1 MTTTYDP
8 HHANYLDEADVRNE
22 LTRVFDLCQ
31 ECRRCVTLCT
41 SFPTLFEL
49 IAGVDGDGAG
59 GLTPAEQDRV
69 VDECVQC
76 KLCHVACPYTP
87 GVHDWAIDFP
97 RLMLRAD
104 AMRHATGQVPLRAKV
119 SNQMRG
125 RTDLVGHVGT
135 ALARVAGGSSVRL
148 LAPFTRQR
156 FSTWF
161 DKRASAARRSSA
173 GADPLR
179 PSHVP
184 SQGAVTVYPTCLVEY
199 QEPRIGHDL
208 VKVYERN
215 GVECAITAAGCCGA
229 PWLHAGNVEQFTKV
243 AGENVERLADD
254 VRAGTD
260 IVVPQPTC
268 SYVLKHDYVH
278 YVGGPDAE
286 LVAAHTFDAAE
297 YLMKMHT
304 GDDTRLDTEFPGDV
318 PETVTYHSPCHL
330 RAQGIGV
337 TSRDLIALTGAEV
350 TVVEQCSGLGT
361 RGLRSG
367 NHDISIPLATELG
380 DQITS
385 AGGDVVA
392 GDCHLANT
400 VITEHTGRD
409 PMHPIQLIARAYGIT
424 QE

>member
-8 HHANYLDEADVRNE
+8 NHPNYLDEADVRNE

-49 IAGVDGDGAG
+49 IAGVDEHDAG

-76 KLCHVACPYTP
+76 KLCHVTCPYTP

-104 AMRHATGQVPLRAKV
+104 AMRHATGQVPLRTKV
-119 SNQMRG
+119 ADQMRG

-135 ALARVAGGSSVRL
+135 ALARVAGVSSVRL

-161 DKRASAARRSSA
+161 DKRASAARRSSTGA
-173 GADPLR
+173 GPPR

-215 GVECAITAAGCCGA
+215 GIECATTAAGCCGA
-229 PWLHAGNVEQFTKV
+229 PWLHAGNLEQFIKV
-243 AGENVERLADD
+243 AGENVERLADE

-268 SYVLKHDYVH
+268 SYVLKHDYVD

-297 YLMKMHT
+297 YLMKVHA
-304 GDDTRLDTEFPGDV
+304 GRDTRLDTEFSGDV

-330 RAQGIGV
+330 RAQHTGG
-337 TSRDLIALTGAEV
+337 TSRDLIELTGAEV

-367 NHDISIPLATELG
+367 SHSISIPLATALG
-380 DQITS
+380 DQISS

-400 VITEHTGRD
+400 VITEYTGGD
-409 PMHPIQLIARAYGIT
+409 PMHPIQLIARAYGIAP
-424 QE
+424 E